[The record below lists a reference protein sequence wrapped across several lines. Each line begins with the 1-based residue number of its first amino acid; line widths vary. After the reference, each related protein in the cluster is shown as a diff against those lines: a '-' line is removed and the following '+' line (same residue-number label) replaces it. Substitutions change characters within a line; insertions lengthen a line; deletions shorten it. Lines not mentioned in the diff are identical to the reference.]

1 MEDVLEEVV
10 SSDDLK
16 VFFFFFYKKQ
26 FLFIKLLAFYLYILS
41 MWIINILYTLLNIV
55 WYQTLYFEK
64 KDFIT
69 FCIE

>member
-16 VFFFFFYKKQ
+16 VFFFFFIKKR

-41 MWIINILYTLLNIV
+41 MRIINILYMILNI
-55 WYQTLYFEK
+55 F
-64 KDFIT
+64 
-69 FCIE
+69 